1 MEGAGLM
8 SALAQT
14 FVIWMPFIVV
24 APCLWIWA
32 ALIRG
37 ELHNRDDEVGAT
49 DLVETTDILK
59 RRAS

>member
-1 MEGAGLM
+1 MDDLQAF
-8 SALAQT
+8 AHT

-37 ELHNRDDEVGAT
+37 ELHNRDDEIVRQEQ
-49 DLVETTDILK
+49 LSSS
-59 RRAS
+59 RAQLS

>member
-1 MEGAGLM
+1 MGDLQAF
-8 SALAQT
+8 AHT

-37 ELHNRDDEVGAT
+37 ELHNREDE
-49 DLVETTDILK
+49 K
-59 RRAS
+59 R

>member
-1 MEGAGLM
+1 MGDFQAFAH
-8 SALAQT
+8 S

-37 ELHNRDDEVGAT
+37 ELHNPDDET
-49 DLVETTDILK
+49 IRRDQ
-59 RRAS
+59 RASSRQQSF